1 MNAHQLCRHPLQH
14 TPGSVNPLS
23 IRAIASFLNSEN
35 PVKKLILILS
45 MVLAG
50 CAAEVLSVTDQLIVV
65 KARERNRPEAQDL
78 AEAKCQ
84 QRGLHARLT
93 QRLAENQLGFE
104 CVR

>member
-1 MNAHQLCRHPLQH
+1 MADCPTASLSLSLSWLAVVF
-14 TPGSVNPLS
+14 GSLFDNKP
-23 IRAIASFLNSEN
+23 

-45 MVLAG
+45 MLLAG
-50 CAAEVLSVTDQLIVV
+50 CAAEVLSTTDQLIVV

-93 QRLAENQLGFE
+93 RRVAEDQLGFE

>member
-1 MNAHQLCRHPLQH
+1 MYLIAIGVFKLLLQAPFNRYS
-14 TPGSVNPLS
+14 T
-23 IRAIASFLNSEN
+23 AIQPPSNRKS
-35 PVKKLILILS
+35 PMKKFIAVIGIL
-45 MVLAG
+45 LAG
-50 CAAEVLSVTDQLIVV
+50 CAAEVISTTDQLIVV

-93 QRLAENQLGFE
+93 RRLAEDQLGFE

>member
-1 MNAHQLCRHPLQH
+1 MKTFNTTHSGKCESARHLHHCVPCLK
-14 TPGSVNPLS
+14 
-23 IRAIASFLNSEN
+23 SEN
-35 PVKKLILILS
+35 PVKKLILLLS

-50 CAAEVLSVTDQLIVV
+50 CAAEVLSTTDQLIVV

-93 QRLAENQLGFE
+93 RRLAEDQLGFE